1 MYETLTVRQFLVGA
15 SSEAIGDILM
25 KGIEDLDPNRVGAC
39 TEILLQRGHGLVILE
54 SLAKSGPI
62 FLPAASTRCFL
73 DCLQQSKNS
82 EDIGHLTRAL
92 AYAFAHVDERLSAD
106 FNFDIDYLSPIKYLV
121 TRRYVALDHDEFC
134 SLYEANAKKDPRTP
148 ILNED
153 GKEIAYFLQLLAI
166 DESPSQTFATSY
178 RLAMAL
184 MRNTTAETN

>member
-39 TEILLQRGHGLVILE
+39 TEILLERGHGLAILK
-54 SLAKSGPI
+54 SVAKSGPI

-82 EDIGHLTRAL
+82 EIIGHFARAL

-106 FNFDIDYLSPIKYLV
+106 FNFEGDFLSPIKYLV
-121 TRRYVALDHDEFC
+121 TRHYVALDHEEFC
-134 SLYEANAKKDPRTP
+134 SLYATNAKKDPRTP
-148 ILNED
+148 RLNED
-153 GKEIAYFLQLLAI
+153 GKEIAYFLQLMAV

-178 RLAMAL
+178 RLATAL
-184 MRNTTAETN
+184 TRTETN